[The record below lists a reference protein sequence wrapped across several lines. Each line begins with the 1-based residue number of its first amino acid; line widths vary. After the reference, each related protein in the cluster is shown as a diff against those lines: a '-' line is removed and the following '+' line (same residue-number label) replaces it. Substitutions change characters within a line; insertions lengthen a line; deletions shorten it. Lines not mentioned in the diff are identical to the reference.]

1 MSHNVKISRN
11 RAILLLYIMHKV
23 QDVSNITGHT
33 NINTIDT
40 SLGVVKQISKSTP
53 LILNKTEQTMFLQLQ
68 MLKLQ
73 W

>member
-1 MSHNVKISRN
+1 
-11 RAILLLYIMHKV
+11 MHKV
-23 QDVSNITGHT
+23 QDVSNVTGHT

-73 W
+73 